1 MFASEMSS
9 TKKKAFTSVSE
20 IEEDQSTE
28 VKNEDNSKYIDM
40 ALAKEIEA
48 YFQEIILIMRVC
60 RIVLQI

>member
-28 VKNEDNSKYIDM
+28 VKNEDNSKF
-40 ALAKEIEA
+40 LGWQQGRE
-48 YFQEIILIMRVC
+48 Q
-60 RIVLQI
+60 

>member
-9 TKKKAFTSVSE
+9 TKKKAFTSESE
-20 IEEDQSTE
+20 IQDDQSTE

-40 ALAKEIEA
+40 ALARKLKHISKK
-48 YFQEIILIMRVC
+48 IILIMRVC